1 MQHSKQLKL
10 ADILTTIVIA
20 IVFGIVYKLWGP
32 FYYFVKPF
40 GLHLDQ
46 LIYGMWF
53 IAAIVAFLIIRKPG
67 VALLAEVA
75 AASGEFIVGSEW
87 GLEVLLY
94 GFLQGLFA
102 EAVFAIFRYKRFN
115 VFVASLAAISS
126 TLASLIMDFYKGYID
141 ELALWN
147 LMLFIGARFVGAILI
162 AGIFAY
168 CLVKALEAT
177 GVTQLVR
184 PAPTEDYEALD
195 R

>member
-168 CLVKALEAT
+168 YLVKALEAT

-184 PAPTEDYEALD
+184 PASTEDYEALD

>member
-115 VFVASLAAISS
+115 VLVASLAAISS

-168 CLVKALEAT
+168 YLVKALEAT

-184 PAPTEDYEALD
+184 PASTKDYEALD

>member
-40 GLHLDQ
+40 GLHLEQ

-147 LMLFIGARFVGAILI
+147 LMLFIGARVVGAILI

-168 CLVKALEAT
+168 YLVKALEAT

-184 PAPTEDYEALD
+184 PASTEDYEALD